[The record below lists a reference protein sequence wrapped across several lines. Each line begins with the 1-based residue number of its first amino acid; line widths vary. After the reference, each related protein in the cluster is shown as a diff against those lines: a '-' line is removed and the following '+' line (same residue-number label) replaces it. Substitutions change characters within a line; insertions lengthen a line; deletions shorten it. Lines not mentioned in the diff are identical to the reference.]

1 MLARTRSGAAQGT
14 EPLKITAE
22 RLTEAL
28 SACEEADLEHA
39 KRNEALLREHF
50 PQVANVVELAQQQ
63 PKSVLMLGLDP
74 HLELAGLLRDTW
86 DGSIAERELVELTFA
101 CVVRP
106 LVSIRAAQGAPSSW
120 RSPPHSVRR

>member
-22 RLTEAL
+22 LLKEAL
-28 SACEEADLEHA
+28 SACEDADLEHA
-39 KRNEALLREHF
+39 NRNRERLVKYF
-50 PQVANVVELAQQQ
+50 AGVDDAVALAQEQLTCA
-63 PKSVLMLGLDP
+63 LMLDLDP
-74 HLELAGLLRDTW
+74 PLKLAGLLRDNW

-106 LVSIRAAQGAPSSW
+106 LVSIRAAHCASSW
-120 RSPPHSVRR
+120 PSPPHSVRR

>member
-22 RLTEAL
+22 LLKKAL
-28 SACEEADLEHA
+28 SACEDADLEHA
-39 KRNEALLREHF
+39 NRNRERLVKYF
-50 PQVANVVELAQQQ
+50 AGVDDAVALAQEQL
-63 PKSVLMLGLDP
+63 KCVLMLDLDP
-74 HLELAGLLRDTW
+74 PLKLAGLLRDNW
-86 DGSIAERELVELTFA
+86 DGSIDESTLVRLTFA

-106 LVSIRAAQGAPSSW
+106 LLSIRAAQGASSW